1 MPLGGTSNW
10 ERFMSDDGTR
20 VVSFVKGR
28 GVGSNARSRFE
39 AWDRSKVMEHFEE
52 QRTSDEPDELL
63 PRRPTEVRQV
73 EARSILSYNDSPD
86 LGFEQSINPYQGCE
100 HGCVY
105 CYARPSHAYL
115 GMSPGLDFETKIQA
129 KTNAAAVLRKE
140 LSRPSYRPSL
150 IALGANTD
158 PYQPAERELRITR
171 SLLEVLAK
179 FNAPVSITTKSAL
192 VTRDLDIL
200 AEMAAKGL
208 ASVNMS
214 LATVDPHLARIMD
227 ARANAPHRRLRAIEE
242 LSAAGVPVAVFA
254 SPMIPAVNDKELE
267 SILEAGAKAGATSAS
282 MIVLRLPLEV
292 RDLFVEWLQQ
302 HFPDRASHVMSLVR
316 QMRGGADYDSN
327 FGARMRGTG
336 QYAALLRQRFVIA
349 ARRHNLLRRHSAA
362 NTAHFCVP
370 SVAPA
375 SAQASLF

>member
-1 MPLGGTSNW
+1 M
-10 ERFMSDDGTR
+10 
-20 VVSFVKGR
+20 VQFVKGR
-28 GVGSNARSRFE
+28 GVGSNARSRFDSWGRE
-39 AWDRSKVMEHFEE
+39 KDLDHHEQ
-52 QRTSDEPDELL
+52 QRTSEEPEELI
-63 PRRPTEVRQV
+63 PRRATEVRLV

-129 KTNAAAVLRKE
+129 KTNAAALLRKE
-140 LSRPSYRPSL
+140 LSRPAYRPSL

-171 SLLEVLAK
+171 SVLEVLAD

-200 AEMAAKGL
+200 AKMAAKGL
-208 ASVNMS
+208 ARVNMS
-214 LATVDPHLARIMD
+214 LATVNPTLARIMD
-227 ARANAPHRRLRAIEE
+227 PRANAPHRRLRAITE
-242 LSAAGVPVAVFA
+242 LSQAGVPVSVFA
-254 SPMIPAVNDKELE
+254 SPMIPAVNDRELE
-267 SILEAGAKAGATSAS
+267 SILEAAAGAGATSAS

-292 RDLFVEWLQQ
+292 RDLFVEWLNE
-302 HFPDRASHVMSLVR
+302 HFPDRAAHVMSLVR

-327 FGARMRGTG
+327 FGTRMRGTG
-336 QYAALLRQRFVIA
+336 QYAALLRQRFEMAV
-349 ARRHNLLRRHSAA
+349 RRLGLLRRHDALD
-362 NTAHFCVP
+362 TALFRVP
-370 SVAPA
+370 GSLPPD
-375 SAQASLF
+375 AQASLFEA